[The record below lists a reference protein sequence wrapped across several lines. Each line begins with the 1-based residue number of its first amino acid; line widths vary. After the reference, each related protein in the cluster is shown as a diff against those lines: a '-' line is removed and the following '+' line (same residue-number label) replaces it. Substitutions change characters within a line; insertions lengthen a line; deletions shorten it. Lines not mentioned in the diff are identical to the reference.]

1 MFTKFEFVFDS
12 LTKEKGRIVNIH
24 VKPNTDLGT
33 SEPQTQRKLNL
44 NGFRKLL
51 LPYPILSTAS
61 VFKCPCR
68 KLAVALCH
76 PLGFLCDIMQ
86 TSIFL
91 ISKYIFKMKCAF
103 HYTLIPS
110 GSSKTD
116 GGRFGA
122 NFETFKCPMPLTY
135 TVQISNNSESPYASN
150 FFEFPNK
157 SSTSP
162 KPIFLQSDWIHSWNI
177 MLKFAIVIWL
187 KITSW

>member
-1 MFTKFEFVFDS
+1 MGFVS
-12 LTKEKGRIVNIH
+12 CYCRILFYQRHLFSKALVENWRLPCAIH
-24 VKPNTDLGT
+24 
-33 SEPQTQRKLNL
+33 SAS
-44 NGFRKLL
+44 
-51 LPYPILSTAS
+51 YIL
-61 VFKCPCR
+61 
-68 KLAVALCH
+68 
-76 PLGFLCDIMQ
+76 IQ

>member
-1 MFTKFEFVFDS
+1 MFTKFEFVFDY

-76 PLGFLCDIMQ
+76 PLGFICDIMQ

-91 ISKYIFKMKCAF
+91 ISKYTFKMKCAF
-103 HYTLIPS
+103 HYTRIPS
-110 GSSKTD
+110 GSSKKFES
-116 GGRFGA
+116 RFGTS
-122 NFETFKCPMPLTY
+122 FEAFKCPKSFTY
-135 TVQISNNSESPYASN
+135 TVRILNNP
-150 FFEFPNK
+150 
-157 SSTSP
+157 
-162 KPIFLQSDWIHSWNI
+162 
-177 MLKFAIVIWL
+177 
-187 KITSW
+187 